1 MRSWLLAIAVVSAIG
16 CMPPQP
22 PDTPL
27 TTNTEEDPDALCA
40 GAERVFL
47 RHALPLRSD
56 TCATEARVIVTD
68 FASFERLKLITPYE
82 NAAQVH
88 KSFSVIISRKTVEI
102 SAICATGEGDG
113 KLSPPGDCS
122 AHYATTRDPSAI
134 TKDRLLNEIMA
145 ESRLVAGARRTR
157 EQSSTPSGAALPSP
171 AASGCSKDT
180 DCKGDRVCVKGECAD
195 PAAK

>member
-1 MRSWLLAIAVVSAIG
+1 MRYLLLVLAVVSAIG

-56 TCATEARVIVTD
+56 TCATEARVLVSD
-68 FASFERLKLITPYE
+68 YVSFERLKLIAQNE
-82 NAAQVH
+82 DAARVH

-102 SAICATGEGDG
+102 SATCATLQGEG
-113 KLSPPGDCS
+113 KMSPPVDCS
-122 AHYATTRDPSAI
+122 AHYETTQDPSAI
-134 TKDRLLNEIMA
+134 TKDRLLKEILA

-157 EQSSTPSGAALPSP
+157 EQSSTPSGAALPPP

-195 PAAK
+195 PTAK